1 MEEISTLTAITAISV
16 FLISIFL
23 YWKVMRFYS
32 KKVVGKKMYKQWDM
46 RLYFW
51 QGAIFTGTGVTFL
64 IMFLLKWTN
73 VLTF

>member
-1 MEEISTLTAITAISV
+1 MEKISTITLLTALSV

-23 YWKVMRFYS
+23 YWKIMRYNS
-32 KKVVGKKMYKQWDM
+32 KKEMGAEMYKQWTS

-64 IMFLLKWTN
+64 ILFLLKWAA